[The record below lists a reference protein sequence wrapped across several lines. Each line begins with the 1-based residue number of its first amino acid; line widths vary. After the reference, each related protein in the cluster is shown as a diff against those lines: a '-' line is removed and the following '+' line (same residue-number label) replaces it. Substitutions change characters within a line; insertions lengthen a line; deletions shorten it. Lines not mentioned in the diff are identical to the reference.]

1 MTHLNPNEPTRRL
14 LTDLLNNELPTPQS
28 QNELR
33 TIARAYD
40 TDENLIKLLELITQL
55 NENNE

>member
-14 LTDLLNNELPTPQS
+14 LTDLLNNELPTPQN

>member
-14 LTDLLNNELPTPQS
+14 LTDLLNNELPKPKS
-28 QNELR
+28 R
-33 TIARAYD
+33 RAFD